1 MSVVV
6 YPLVTQY
13 SMTNLFVSVTR
24 SRTHSRFPSSLQSHH
39 ALCQT
44 DPIKLQL
51 LRLWEESLYQEFIAA
66 RSHGP
71 NGEAREVCDESVAE
85 EGNVF

>member
-1 MSVVV
+1 M
-6 YPLVTQY
+6 
-13 SMTNLFVSVTR
+13 
-24 SRTHSRFPSSLQSHH
+24 QSHH

-71 NGEAREVCDESVAE
+71 NGEAREVRQRLIIIEEMSLEFVTRKAESGRLRPA
-85 EGNVF
+85 

>member
-1 MSVVV
+1 M
-6 YPLVTQY
+6 
-13 SMTNLFVSVTR
+13 
-24 SRTHSRFPSSLQSHH
+24 QSHH

-71 NGEAREVCDESVAE
+71 NGEAREVRERYINHR
-85 EGNVF
+85 GNVSSIRHPEGEWETSPVVLSQGFCLLESQKYIQKIY